1 MNRKLLRNDQWE
13 GIKDLLPGKKGDPGK
28 TGGDKRLFIEA
39 VLWIARTGSPCA
51 TCFLPLATG
60 TVCTGGTPVGAKK
73 GFGNVCWNRSPM
85 ILIWNN
91 FSWIAQSF
99 EFISMAQVQK
109 KEGPQA
115 IARSR
120 GGHTSAQ

>member
-13 GIKDLLPGKKGDPGK
+13 RIKDLLPGKKGDPGK
-28 TGGDKRLFIEA
+28 TGGDKRLLIEA
-39 VLWIARTGSPCA
+39 VLWMHGLGHLGA

-60 TVCTGGTPVGAKK
+60 TVCTGGTPLGAKK

-91 FSWIAQSF
+91 FSWIAESF
-99 EFISMAQVQK
+99 EFISMVQVK
-109 KEGPQA
+109 KKKGLRPSVA
-115 IARSR
+115 
-120 GGHTSAQ
+120 GVVD